1 MPVGFSPRQSH
12 TAHHPI
18 DPGITFRP
26 EDHLAPRYTPHG
38 ERRPGARGSTT
49 ELSAG
54 GSEIRTLGPPTAV
67 SSVVAPSTRSS
78 LRDKGAGAG
87 AGVEQTTDLLINAPH
102 IKCWSSCPVTS
113 GPRSRSIHARPERQ
127 PVGRDGRDADRAGAC
142 PHRVDRQGTFRI
154 CRTKRFG
161 RSTWLPLCFD
171 RTLECSLS
179 RLKNSQFLPNRSNLL
194 ADIMQFIM
202 GLFT

>member
-1 MPVGFSPRQSH
+1 VGFNGKQRVADQWPVGQSGQHVARAVGDRSPRRSE
-12 TAHHPI
+12 
-18 DPGITFRP
+18 R
-26 EDHLAPRYTPHG
+26 APD
-38 ERRPGARGSTT
+38 GARSGR
-49 ELSAG
+49 EVWF
-54 GSEIRTLGPPTAV
+54 EPGP
-67 SSVVAPSTRSS
+67 
-78 LRDKGAGAG
+78 GAGAG
-87 AGVEQTTDLLINAPH
+87 AGVQQTTDLLINATT
-102 IKCWSSCPVTS
+102 SSA
-113 GPRSRSIHARPERQ
+113 GRHARSHRDLDPAQYTQGPERQ

-142 PHRVDRQGTFRI
+142 AHRVDRQGTFRI

-171 RTLECSLS
+171 RTLKCSLS

>member
-1 MPVGFSPRQSH
+1 M
-12 TAHHPI
+12 
-18 DPGITFRP
+18 
-26 EDHLAPRYTPHG
+26 
-38 ERRPGARGSTT
+38 
-49 ELSAG
+49 
-54 GSEIRTLGPPTAV
+54 RTLGPPTAV

-87 AGVEQTTDLLINAPH
+87 AGVQQTTDLLINAPH
-102 IKCWSSCPVTS
+102 IKCWSSCPVTWE
-113 GPRSRSIHARPERQ
+113 PRSRSIHARS
-127 PVGRDGRDADRAGAC
+127 RAATSRTRRTRRR
-142 PHRVDRQGTFRI
+142 PRRRVAHRVDRQGTFRI